1 MGYASGKKSKA
12 ICDRCGFKYRY
23 TQLRNEVENSR
34 RSGLKV
40 CPSCL
45 DTDHPQLKLG
55 KTRAVDNQALKDPRP
70 DKAET
75 ATVNTAFNNRFPH
88 TAGVTS

>member
-1 MGYASGKKSKA
+1 MAYASGKRSKA
-12 ICDRCGFKYRY
+12 ICDRCGQKYKY
-23 TQLRNEVENSR
+23 SQLREEVENSR
-34 RSGLKV
+34 RNGLRV
-40 CPSCL
+40 CSSCL
-45 DTDHPQLKLG
+45 DVDHPQLKLG
-55 KTRAVDNQALKDPRP
+55 KTKIVDNQALKNPRP